1 MNKRIKE
8 FPPASMAACTTT
20 GRVSGGIRRACL
32 SMAGVLWVTLSGH
45 VVAQEIVVGQSLS
58 LTGASPGIAQDLLR
72 GRQACVDV
80 VNARGGVDA
89 KRLTLITRDDQG
101 DPVLALQHIRKLVEQ
116 DHALAILGPMGPTIN
131 AAVLDWAAR
140 SGIAVLAPFGG
151 DIQTRVQD
159 WKTAFFLTA
168 NQSAEAERLANQVS
182 TLGWKRAAVVY
193 TGDAAGRAA
202 LTAFDEALT
211 IAVINPVAV
220 LELRPDGTD
229 AAALAQAVS
238 KSQAQVVF
246 LATTGQAT
254 LAMLRALAATKSGEG
269 RVLQAYGLS
278 SSASQVD
285 LLKLGP
291 QARGFSMSQVL
302 PYPRDTRT
310 ALGSTFNAALR
321 MAKDAPSDRS
331 YTELE
336 GCIASLVLADVL
348 KRKPQATPTRASVLQ
363 AFRGAGVVDL
373 GGFDLDFANRTRP
386 GSSFTD
392 IVFIGADGRIVH

>member
-1 MNKRIKE
+1 MNKSFKE
-8 FPPASMAACTTT
+8 IPSAFMAASTTT
-20 GRVSGGIRRACL
+20 GRVSVGIRRTCL
-32 SMAGVLWVTLSGH
+32 SMVGVLLGALSGH

-58 LTGASPGIAQDLLR
+58 LTGASSGIAQDLLR

-80 VNARGGVDA
+80 VNARGGVDG
-89 KRLTLITRDDQG
+89 KRLTLITRDDHG
-101 DPVLALQHIRKLVEQ
+101 DPALALQHIRKLVEQ
-116 DHALAILGPMGPTIN
+116 EHAVVILGSMGPAIN
-131 AAVLDWAAR
+131 ASVLDWAAR
-140 SGIAVLAPFGG
+140 AGVAVLAPFGG

-159 WKTAFFLTA
+159 WRTAFFLTA

-211 IAVINPVAV
+211 IAVIQPVAV
-220 LELRPDGTD
+220 LELRPDGAD
-229 AAALAQAVS
+229 AAAVAQAVS
-238 KSQAQVVF
+238 KSQAHVVF
-246 LATTGQAT
+246 LATTGQST
-254 LAMLRALAATKSGEG
+254 LEMLRALAATKSSEG
-269 RVLQAYGLS
+269 RLLQAYGLS

-285 LLKLGP
+285 LFKLGP

-310 ALGSTFNAALR
+310 ALGSTFNAAMR
-321 MAKDAPSDRS
+321 MVKDAPSDRS

-363 AFRGAGVVDL
+363 AFRGAGVVGL

-386 GSSFTD
+386 GSTFTD